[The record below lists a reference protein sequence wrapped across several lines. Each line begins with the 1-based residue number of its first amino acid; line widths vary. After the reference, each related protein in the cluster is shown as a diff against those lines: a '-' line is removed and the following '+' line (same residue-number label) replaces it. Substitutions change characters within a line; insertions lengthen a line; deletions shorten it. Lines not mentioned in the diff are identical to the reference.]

1 MSEAGVFCY
10 WLGLICVSLAAG
22 SASGNG
28 AAVALGIFGTGS
40 LIAAAISLLRSEK
53 GNGV

>member
-28 AAVALGIFGTGS
+28 AVALGIFGTGS